1 MNVDIASLRKEYTQA
16 SLDVDSVADSP
27 FEQFRKWFDEATN
40 SRLLE
45 PNAMI
50 LGTANKNG
58 LVTQRTVLLKAFDDS
73 GFVFYTNY
81 TSRKAQQIS
90 ENNQVSLLFPW
101 FALERQVA
109 ITGTAEKISTAE
121 SMKYFFSRPFGS
133 QLGAWVSNQS
143 QVITSRSILESKL
156 HEIKKKFS
164 KGKVP
169 LPDFWGG
176 YRVIPSSIEFWQ
188 GRPNR
193 LHDRILYLKVA
204 TNWNKERLSP

>member
-109 ITGTAEKISTAE
+109 ITGTAEKISTGE

-164 KGKVP
+164 EGKVP